1 MASADCPTHP
11 ELLHFAL
18 GDLPE
23 ARFDAL
29 ARHVESCPACEASLA
44 SFDGLGDAFAA
55 RLRAAAV
62 AAPRLEPVP
71 DEVLQAAEAAGMPPA
86 GLLPAGSLPA
96 ASLPAASPSRAE
108 RRRLD
113 KFELLEELGAGSYGS
128 VYRARDTELDRQ
140 VAIKLLHSGRLA
152 SRAEIDRFLREAR
165 SAAQLKHEGIVS
177 LYEIGQHADEAWYL
191 VEEFIAG
198 ATLASQ
204 ISRRRYA
211 PREAAELVALVAD
224 ALEYAHAHGVVHR
237 DIKPSNIML
246 DLEQRPHLM
255 DFGLAKRDVEEEPM
269 TPEGEVLGTPAYM
282 SPEQARGESRQID
295 ARSDVYSLGVVLYEL
310 LTGER
315 PFRGNRRMLLLQVLE
330 DEPRP
335 PRRLNDKIPR
345 DLETICLKAMSKSP
359 ARRYETARE
368 FADDLRR
375 FLRGDAIL
383 ARPVGA
389 FERLRHWRRRNP
401 VAAGLLAAVTLGS
414 AYGLWHLSNLSAQ
427 LVRSSALDSAAQ
439 VSEMLVIVNE
449 DYSKIVDRLYPQKIL
464 VTHDY
469 VARPGA
475 IPLPATMTIDLGNH
489 ISEKSASGMRV
500 RLYSDHPFRTRK
512 DGGPRDV
519 FEREALDKLLARPDE
534 AFWSFEDYGD
544 RPSLRYATARRM
556 DETCVRCHNAHP
568 ESPKKDWKVGDV
580 PGVLEVI
587 RPLDRDVERARQGL
601 RGTLVAMG
609 VIGGTLLAAT
619 GVSLAVGQRR
629 RKIASL

>member
-1 MASADCPTHP
+1 MASACPNHP

-18 GDLPE
+18 GDLPAAE
-23 ARFDAL
+23 FDAL
-29 ARHVESCPACEASLA
+29 ARHVENCSVCAAALE
-44 SFDGLGDAFAA
+44 SFDGLSDAFAA
-55 RLRAAAV
+55 RLRALAA
-62 AAPRLEPVP
+62 ADSAPGLEPLP
-71 DEVLQAAEAAGMPPA
+71 DEVLQAAQAVGQPPA
-86 GLLPAGSLPA
+86 DSLP
-96 ASLPAASPSRAE
+96 LAE
-108 RRRLD
+108 RRRLG
-113 KFELLEELGAGSYGS
+113 KFELLEELGAGSYGH
-128 VYRARDTELDRQ
+128 VFRARDTELDRL
-140 VAIKLLHSGRLA
+140 VAIKLLRAGRLA
-152 SRAEIDRFLREAR
+152 SRAEVDRFLREAR
-165 SAAQLKHEGIVS
+165 SAAQLKHPGIVS
-177 LYEIGQHADEAWYL
+177 LYEIGEHSDEAWYL

-204 ISRRRYA
+204 ISRRRFA
-211 PREAAELVALVAD
+211 PREAAEMVARLAD
-224 ALEYAHAHGVVHR
+224 ALQYAHSHGVVHR

-246 DLEQRPHLM
+246 DGDHCPHLM

-282 SPEQARGESRQID
+282 SPEQARGDSRQVD

-315 PFRGNRRMLLLQVLE
+315 PFHGNRRMLILQVLE

-345 DLETICLKAMSKSP
+345 NLETICLKAISKTPS
-359 ARRYETARE
+359 RRYDSAGA

-383 ARPVGA
+383 ARPAGPV
-389 FERLRHWRRRNP
+389 ERLWHWRRRNP

-414 AYGLWHLSNLSAQ
+414 IYGLWHLSNLSAQ

-439 VSEMLVIVNE
+439 ISEMLVIVNE
-449 DYSKIVDRLYPQKIL
+449 DYSQIVDRLYPQKIL

-469 VARPGA
+469 VTRPGA

-500 RLYSDHPFRTRK
+500 RLYSDHPFRPRK
-512 DGGPRDV
+512 DGGPRDA
-519 FEREALDKLLARPDE
+519 FERQALDKLLAKPDE
-534 AFWSFEDYGD
+534 AYWSFEDYD
-544 RPSLRYATARRM
+544 NRPSLRYVTARRM
-556 DETCVRCHNAHP
+556 DQTCVRCHNAHP
-568 ESPKKDWKVGDV
+568 DSPKKDWKVGDV

-601 RGTLVAMG
+601 RGTLVTMG
-609 VIGGTLLAAT
+609 VIGGSLLAAT
-619 GVSLAVGQRR
+619 GVSLVFGNR
-629 RKIASL
+629 RKKGASL